1 MNFIVVIAAFIWLYM
16 LTVFK
21 RAKLSFWL
29 FLTGSVGFF
38 ILYIIFL
45 YPVLTFPLQK
55 GVAAGAGFLGNLTG
69 MYSSNFQYGILFIDT
84 AEGSLS
90 LYIDYECSGIIE
102 IGAFTSLLL
111 FFPVYDSFEKL
122 VVSVIGISV
131 IFAANV
137 LRIFIICFFIYTFGG
152 NIYFYA
158 HTIIGRLF
166 FYACTIAL
174 YFYVF
179 TKSQIIR
186 QKIGRF
192 DYVVAD

>member
-1 MNFIVVIAAFIWLYM
+1 MNFIVVIAACIWLYM

-21 RAKLSFWL
+21 RAKLAFWL

-45 YPVLTFPLQK
+45 YPILTYPLQK
-55 GVAAGAGFLGNLTG
+55 GVAAGAGALGNWTG
-69 MYSSNFQYGILFIDT
+69 LYSANYQYGILFIDT

-111 FFPVYDSFEKL
+111 FFPVYNGFEKL
-122 VVSVIGISV
+122 LVSIVGINI

-137 LRIFIICFFIYTFGG
+137 LRIFIICLFIYMFGG
-152 NIYFYA
+152 DVYFYA

-179 TKSQIIR
+179 TKAQVVR

-192 DYVVAD
+192 DYVLDE